1 MEQRKNIVLVLA
13 VIIVMIGI
21 SIILAEQFSVAESS
35 RETPGTDGTSIPV
48 LPVTAI
54 SVSTTAVATG
64 TMTKTPDVTISRQQ
78 AQALLDEWEMD
89 EGVIHGYFVAGVSL
103 TDRYP
108 GKILYEFSLVPDNTS
123 IRETNATLFIDAETG
138 DPYNPL
144 QDKAGITIEQAKA
157 KARGAFPELS
167 ADRVRIRFND
177 GSQYMRSW
185 AFELMKGEEKLV
197 EGGLDAD
204 TGELDGYT
212 IGVKRMGRPESPS
225 ITMDAARVTT
235 DKEIRKR
242 NGELPLELTDSHL
255 DPLGMP
261 GTKIAGNYV
270 FVYKRV
276 IDGIPC
282 DSDGILVTVDSVA
295 GNVVG
300 YNKEWNLPEEAVAGS
315 SHPAITK
322 DAAIKT
328 VEQEAVKIYPASAAS
343 LKILSADLRWKDFH
357 NPDKV
362 TPAPGSIP
370 LAWKVQFD
378 DETIRAQQYPTP
390 GYGWVDAQNGTLLD
404 IYYQHEH

>member
-1 MEQRKNIVLVLA
+1 MEQRKYCIPTA
-13 VIIVMIGI
+13 CIIVVVISGI
-21 SIILAEQFSVAESS
+21 IILATQFA
-35 RETPGTDGTSIPV
+35 GTDAPSPHQSAPV
-48 LPVTAI
+48 ITTLATPITTILTPAV
-54 SVSTTAVATG
+54 TTAKVLNGSLSKEEATARLG
-64 TMTKTPDVTISRQQ
+64 
-78 AQALLDEWEMD
+78 DED
-89 EGVIHGYFVAGVSL
+89 LVGDTHGYSVAGVTL

-108 GKILYEFSLVPDNTS
+108 GRILYEFTLVPDATH
-123 IRETNATLFIDAETG
+123 IREINKTVFIDAETG
-138 DPYNPL
+138 DSYIPL
-144 QDKAGITIEQAKA
+144 QEMAGITISRAKEFA
-157 KARGAFPELS
+157 LRVFPEMA
-167 ADRVRIRFND
+167 ADRVRLRFND
-177 GSQYMRSW
+177 GSNYNRGW
-185 AFELMKGEEKLV
+185 AFYLYKDGEKLV
-197 EGGLDAD
+197 QGTLVAD

-225 ITMDAARVTT
+225 IAMDAARLTA

-242 NGELPLELTDSHL
+242 NGELPLELADSRL
-255 DPLGMP
+255 NPLGMP

-276 IDGIPC
+276 IDSVLC

-300 YNKEWNLPEEAVAGS
+300 YHKAWTLPENAVAGS
-315 SHPAITK
+315 SHSAITK

-328 VEQEAVKIYPASAAS
+328 VEQDAVKIYPASAAS
-343 LKILSADLRWKDFH
+343 LKIVSADLRWKDFH

-378 DETIRAQQYPTP
+378 DETLRAQQYPTP

-404 IYYQHEH
+404 IYYRHEH